1 MTLTI
6 ARPREKKEQGAN
18 GQPPYNVVLLGNAHS
33 FEYVIRMREA
43 LFGHPPEE
51 RGYRMVGEVHT
62 TGRAVP

>member
-6 ARPREKKEQGAN
+6 ARPREKKEQGAK

-33 FEYVIRMREA
+33 FEYVIRMLKA
-43 LFGHPPEE
+43 LFGRPPE